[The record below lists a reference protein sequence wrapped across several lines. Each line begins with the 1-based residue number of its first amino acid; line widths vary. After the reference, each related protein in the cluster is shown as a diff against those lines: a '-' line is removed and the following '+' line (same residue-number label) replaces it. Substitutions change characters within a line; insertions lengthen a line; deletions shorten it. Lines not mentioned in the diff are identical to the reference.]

1 MATATE
7 IIYEKK
13 TIYIT
18 SEKVMVNLLRAD
30 KKKYLSIS
38 RLYRFVAFLRQ
49 ELEIKAGLPNDREV
63 VFNINFDAI
72 ERTVQYN
79 NNTYDLIGDKIFLK
93 GTLPSLDDDNYE
105 DNEILSKAAQKFSE
119 QYVA

>member
-119 QYVA
+119 RYAA